1 MSRRK
6 KKFSC
11 GHKGY
16 GRVCHR
22 CVQKELEASSEH
34 KLESNEA
41 SLSVPTLH
49 PQLTRNNKNNSE
61 WEKKRQH
68 KLEWEA
74 AFARDPIDLRNLP
87 KNVVIKSRRIIER
100 LQIRSDYRQ
109 FHGKRL
115 RHDRFVIS
123 IPVTRNYRLICRDC
137 GNLLVPEAVVSHED
151 YNVVKPGR

>member
-6 KKFSC
+6 KKFAC

-22 CVQKELEASSEH
+22 CVQKQETSSDRR
-34 KLESNEA
+34 LESTEI
-41 SLSVPTLH
+41 SLSTSTLH
-49 PQLTRNNKNNSE
+49 PRGTRGKKNNSE
-61 WEKKRQH
+61 REKKRQY

-74 AFARDPIDLRNLP
+74 AFARDPINLRNLP
-87 KNVVIKSRRIIER
+87 KNVVIKSRRILEG
-100 LQIRSDYRQ
+100 LQICSDYRQ

-137 GNLLVPEAVVSHED
+137 GNLLIPEAVVSHED